1 MSSRHLQ
8 DVFNVTI
15 FRLPRRLED
24 VFKTYLQDVFK
35 TYRRLG
41 RQKNC
46 YAEDV
51 FKTCL
56 EDTFKMSWRPTNVY
70 WVKTDLMKLILFL
83 LCFYKF
89 IKNVSRITL
98 SYFECYSFTQYL
110 ILKCNQML
118 EYKLIWFK
126 GDWSS
131 QILYAG
137 TVLLHLHRHF
147 KGYRTIV

>member
-1 MSSRHLQ
+1 MDSPSFVKYRYVRYRFIRCRFRFVRLRDFQETLKSRRLQDMSSRHLQ

-24 VFKTYLQDVFK
+24 VLKTYLQDVFK

-98 SYFECYSFTQYL
+98 SYFECYSFTQ
-110 ILKCNQML
+110 
-118 EYKLIWFK
+118 
-126 GDWSS
+126 
-131 QILYAG
+131 
-137 TVLLHLHRHF
+137 
-147 KGYRTIV
+147 